1 MHLPLTAWSFR
12 FAMLVLALTGGAVR
26 ASAAEVSKEY
36 QLKAAF
42 LYNFTRFI
50 EWPASRFATADSP
63 IVIGVCAQNPFGDE
77 LEKIVTGR
85 VVGGRPL
92 VVRLVATLDEA
103 LSTHLLFVP
112 AGEEDLLAT
121 QAARLDAAAVVT
133 VGESER
139 FARDGGTI
147 RFVIQGDRLR
157 FAIHDLPDESGV
169 RISSQLLKLA
179 MTATR

>member
-1 MHLPLTAWSFR
+1 MQPPLTAWSLR
-12 FAMLVLALTGGAVR
+12 FALVALAVTAAALR
-26 ASAAEVSKEY
+26 APAAEVSKEY

-50 EWPASRFATADSP
+50 EWPDSRFARPDSP
-63 IVIGVCAQNPFGDE
+63 IVIGVCGRNPFGDE
-77 LEKIVTGR
+77 LEKVVAGR
-85 VVGGRPL
+85 SVAGRSL
-92 VVRLVATLDEA
+92 EVRRVDSADAALATQ
-103 LSTHLLFVP
+103 LLFVP
-112 AGEEDLLAT
+112 AGEEEWLAT
-121 QAARLDAAAVVT
+121 HIARLDAAGVVT

-157 FAIHDLPDESGV
+157 FAIHEISSAAGV

-179 MTATR
+179 TNVSR